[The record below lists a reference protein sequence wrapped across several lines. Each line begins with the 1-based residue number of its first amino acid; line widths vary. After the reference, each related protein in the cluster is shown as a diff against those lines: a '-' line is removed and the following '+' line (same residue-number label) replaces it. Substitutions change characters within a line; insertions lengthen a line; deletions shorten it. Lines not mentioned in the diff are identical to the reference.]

1 MNDIR
6 RLAYSLTYLSTG
18 YCKGVY
24 KEEIH
29 IKGYCIKSFINT

>member
-1 MNDIR
+1 MNDLR
-6 RLAYSLTYLSTG
+6 HLAYSLTYLSKG

-29 IKGYCIKSFINT
+29 I